1 MLLYGGVIVPALD
14 ALTIKI
20 KTTTPNLKKK
30 KGALPAEVD
39 QVQRIVWN
47 ATKTHLK
54 QLQSAVEQQATAIE
68 TAVRQS
74 FAESSVLAKIDS
86 LPFLESSDETT
97 APILASIREK
107 AVEFSSEKAACVER
121 VSATAQLVSK
131 QVKGILD
138 SRFK

>member
-74 FAESSVLAKIDS
+74 FAES
-86 LPFLESSDETT
+86 
-97 APILASIREK
+97 
-107 AVEFSSEKAACVER
+107 
-121 VSATAQLVSK
+121 
-131 QVKGILD
+131 
-138 SRFK
+138 